1 MSVKVKI
8 CGITSVDDAKAAVD
22 AGADAIGLMFYEPSP
37 RNLSLKVATGIASS
51 LPPFI
56 TRVGVF
62 VNAAKDVVHEAA
74 QACGLDALQLHGDEP
89 PEYCRQFTT
98 RVIKAFRI
106 RDAASLVA
114 LKQYSSFTWLLDS
127 FTPGQQGGTGATFN
141 WDLAVQAK
149 SAGVPIILAGG
160 LTPENVTEAIA
171 QVQPYAVDVSSGV
184 ESAPGRKDARK
195 MRAFVAAAKK

>member
-8 CGITSVDDAKAAVD
+8 CGITSVEDANAAVD

-37 RNLSLKVATGIASS
+37 RNLSLKVAAGIASS

-62 VNAAKDVVHEAA
+62 VNAAEDVVHKAIL
-74 QACGLDALQLHGDEP
+74 ACGLDALQFHGDEP
-89 PEYCRQFTT
+89 PEYCRKFAT

-106 RDAASLVA
+106 RDKGSLVA

-149 SAGVPIILAGG
+149 SSGQPIILAGG
-160 LTPENVTEAIA
+160 LTPENVADAVA
-171 QVQPYAVDVSSGV
+171 QVRPYAVDVSSGV
-184 ESAPGRKDARK
+184 ESTAGRKDALK